1 MITKFINRV
10 SEIDFL
16 ETKYHDPSPQVII
29 LYGRRRV
36 GKSSLIQQFMKNKQ
50 SIYYLAS
57 RTVQDLQ
64 ISDFIDTIKRELN
77 NEQISDLRKNWEVI
91 FKHLAISQDRIVIAI
106 DEIPYLIESDKALT
120 STFQRIIDL
129 YIAESNLFLIL
140 CGSSIGMMENEVLG
154 YKSPLYGRRTGQWK
168 LEPMRFK
175 QITEFL
181 PRYSLEELI
190 YAYTACGGIPFYINK
205 FDDSM
210 DVFENIHGKI
220 LRKGEVL
227 NEEAE
232 FLLKEELREPK
243 TYFSILRAISFG
255 NTKFSGIMNYTGI
268 DKNSLTRYLDILRTL
283 GLVRR
288 DIPITEKSREKSKKG
303 LYYID
308 DNYLNFWFRFIFP
321 YRSELEENTAAVLNT
336 LIKPYYNQFVGHCFE
351 DISKQ
356 FLQDLNAE
364 ERFPFK
370 FLRIG
375 RWWHREK
382 EIDLIALNDETK
394 EILLMECKWQ
404 ELTKNEALKVLG
416 RLKDKS
422 KYVQWN
428 NSERI
433 EYPGIIAK
441 KIIQKEELRSSG
453 VIAFDLEDF

>member
-1 MITKFINRV
+1 
-10 SEIDFL
+10 
-16 ETKYHDPSPQVII
+16 
-29 LYGRRRV
+29 
-36 GKSSLIQQFMKNKQ
+36 MKNKR

-77 NEQISDLRKNWEVI
+77 DEQISDLRKNWEVI
-91 FKHLAISQDRIVIAI
+91 FKYLAVSQDRIVIAI

-140 CGSSIGMMENEVLG
+140 CGSSIGMMESEVLG

-181 PRYSLEELI
+181 PRYSPEELI

-210 DVFENIHGKI
+210 NVFENIHRKI

-232 FLLKEELREPK
+232 FLLKEELRVPK

-356 FLQDLNAE
+356 FLQDLNTE

-375 RWWHREK
+375 RWWHKEK

-428 NSERI
+428 NSERT

>member
-1 MITKFINRV
+1 MITKFINRDKD
-10 SEIDFL
+10 IDFL
-16 ETKYHDPSPQVII
+16 ESKYHDHSPQVII

-77 NEQISDLRKNWEVI
+77 DEQISDLRKNWEVI
-91 FKHLAISQDRIVIAI
+91 FKYLAVSQDRIVIAI

-140 CGSSIGMMENEVLG
+140 CGSSIGMMESEVLG

-181 PRYSLEELI
+181 PRYSPEELI

-288 DIPITEKSREKSKKG
+288 DIPVTEKSREKSKKG

-321 YRSELEENTAAVLNT
+321 YRSELEENPSAVLNT

-364 ERFPFK
+364 ERLPFE

-428 NSERI
+428 NIERT
-433 EYPGIIAK
+433 EYSGIIAK
-441 KIIQKEELRSSG
+441 KITQKEELRKSG